1 MYKKINEKELTE
13 IYSLMG
19 QIQGAIAGLQYV
31 EHNKAEKI
39 KEAYEIAEA
48 LYEAMNAIP
57 LEIEG

>member
-19 QIQGAIAGLQYV
+19 QIQGAIAGLQYA
-31 EHNKAEKI
+31 ERNKAEKI

-57 LEIEG
+57 LEMEG